1 LTILRKAFQVTQ
13 VTTLERESMT
23 PAEILRELAR
33 HDIFPREAMAA
44 ARAHRDVMS
53 PIFVDVVER
62 LGTLDRLAMDEGE
75 ITALIPIF
83 HLLGEFQEQ
92 RAYRP
97 LLKLL
102 RQPTDTL
109 DYLLGDAVTETSFRV
124 VAGAFAGD
132 LQPLFDFIE
141 DAAAD
146 VFARSS
152 MMDALVLIALRHPE
166 KRDVIKGYFRDFRR
180 RCKDQDADL
189 LIAWMEAL
197 ADMGLSDMA
206 PEIRAAFEAGLI
218 PSDYCAADDVIGDLE
233 ANAVSGKFAA
243 NPRYQSGLISDAIGE
258 LSKWHGYSDAY
269 LAKQKRLATRNPS
282 RTMPWAETFAHK
294 SPHFGRND
302 PCPCGSGK
310 KFKKCCL

>member
-1 LTILRKAFQVTQ
+1 
-13 VTTLERESMT
+13 MN

-33 HDIFPREAMAA
+33 YDIFPKAAMTA
-44 ARAHRDVMS
+44 AREQRDVMA
-53 PIFVDVVER
+53 PVFVEVVER
-62 LGTLDRLAMDEGE
+62 LGTQDRLEMDEGE

-97 LLKLL
+97 LLQLL

-124 VAGAFAGD
+124 VAGAFDGD

-166 KRDVIKGYFRDFRR
+166 KRDVIEGYFRDFRR
-180 RCKDQDADL
+180 RCKEEDADL

-206 PEIRAAFEAGLI
+206 PEIRAAFDAGLI
-218 PSDYCAADDVIGDLE
+218 PNDYCVADDVLGDLD
-233 ANAVSGKFAA
+233 ATAVSGKFAT
-243 NPRYQSGLISDAIGE
+243 NPRYQSGLISDAVDE

-269 LAKQKRLATRNPS
+269 LAKQKRQAARSAS
-282 RTMPWAETFAHK
+282 RAMPWAETFAHET
-294 SPHFGRND
+294 PPTGRND

-310 KFKKCCL
+310 KFKKCCLH